1 MHYKRLLRD
10 FPGGSDDKESACNV
24 GDLGSISGLG
34 RPLEK
39 GMATQS
45 SIIAWRIPMDRGA
58 WRASPWGRK
67 ESDTT
72 KRLSTAQHSGHEKYT
87 RI

>member
-1 MHYKRLLRD
+1 MFHIRLLRD

-58 WRASPWGRK
+58 WRASPGGRK

>member
-1 MHYKRLLRD
+1 MFHIRLLRD

-67 ESDTT
+67 EPDTT
-72 KRLSTAQHSGHEKYT
+72 ERLYMAPN
-87 RI
+87 